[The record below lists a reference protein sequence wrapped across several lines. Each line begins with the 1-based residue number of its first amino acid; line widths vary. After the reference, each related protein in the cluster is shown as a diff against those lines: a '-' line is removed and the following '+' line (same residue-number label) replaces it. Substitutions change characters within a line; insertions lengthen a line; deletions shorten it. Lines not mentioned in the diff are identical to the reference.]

1 MKLRCTP
8 NSIRLRVRKSD
19 LDMLQSQG
27 EILVPLNFP
36 GGVQL
41 HYALK
46 TGQVKQPQAEYMD
59 HQITITLPLESTKT
73 WIESEQVGIEYYQ
86 DFAEGQSLHLL
97 IEKDFPCR
105 HTEEQ
110 ELKDTF
116 FELAPK
122 DDPAC

>member
-46 TGQVKQPQAEYMD
+46 TGQVKHPQAEYTN
-59 HQITITLPLESTKT
+59 HQITITLPLESTQA
-73 WIESEQVGIEYYQ
+73 WMSSEQVSIEYQ
-86 DFAEGQSLHLL
+86 QPFAEGQSLHLL

-110 ELKDTF
+110 DAGDFWRAL
-116 FELAPK
+116 
-122 DDPAC
+122 

>member
-19 LDMLQSQG
+19 LDVLQNQG
-27 EILVPLNFP
+27 EILASLNFG

-41 HYALK
+41 RYALK
-46 TGQVKQPQAEYMD
+46 TGPVKQPQAEYTD

-73 WIESEQVGIEYYQ
+73 WINSEQVSIEYHQ
-86 DFAEGQSLHLL
+86 AFAEGQSLHLL

-110 ELKDTF
+110 DLKDTF

-122 DDPAC
+122 DETSC